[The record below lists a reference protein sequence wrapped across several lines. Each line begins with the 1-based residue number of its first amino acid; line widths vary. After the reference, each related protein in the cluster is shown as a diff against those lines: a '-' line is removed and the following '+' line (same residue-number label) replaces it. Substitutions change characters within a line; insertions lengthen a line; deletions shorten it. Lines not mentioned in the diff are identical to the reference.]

1 VTVAPELEQMRTWLE
16 EERTTV
22 ASTDN
27 REGEAAAE
35 LSENQHHVARDED
48 GRSHATGHPP
58 LVSSLVLQRSP
69 PEFEFVTLDLAS
81 SEALFE
87 DVEGRVAP

>member
-1 VTVAPELEQMRTWLE
+1 MTLRISFFGCAGDSGATRNRAYGELEFITL
-16 EERTTV
+16 RTTGTCRF
-22 ASTDN
+22 APK
-27 REGEAAAE
+27 GA
-35 LSENQHHVARDED
+35 D
-48 GRSHATGHPP
+48 GRSHRTGHPP
-58 LVSSLVLQRSP
+58 LVSSLVLQRSS